1 MGNDSTRRLSTFAA
15 FLMAAT
21 AASRVLGLVREQV
34 MLAVLGLNA
43 GMGAFTVA
51 FKVPSLVRTL
61 LADTALSAAFI
72 PVFSELLEKGRR
84 AEAWMV
90 ARTIVLLATLIL
102 GSISLLGMAFAPQVI
117 SVVAPGFKDPATI
130 ALAVDL
136 TRIMFLSVVVLGVAG
151 VFMGIL
157 NTLDHFTLPALAP
170 ILWNVVI
177 IGALALYW
185 LRKGAP
191 GGGASAID
199 YRGFYALA
207 WGVMLGTV
215 VELAIQV
222 PAVWRRMDGPA
233 LSVALG
239 HPAARRIGR
248 LLVPV
253 VLSLGIVN
261 FNAFIDTV
269 VASYIS
275 EPAPAVIDKAFR
287 LFQLPQG
294 MFAVAIGTVLF
305 PTLSRLGATGR
316 VGEFR
321 STLSAGTRQIFF
333 VTLPFTAFFLV
344 LGVPTVRLVFQHG
357 NVTVADTR
365 AMAWALAGFS
375 IGMAFISANT
385 LLNRAFYSIQK
396 PWLPLTVGAVNLA
409 LNLALDLLLFRRFG
423 VGGITLATSIVSM
436 FNFLSLSFLLRRQIE
451 GIDGRRVATSVL
463 RSAAAMVLLAV
474 AAYGAWWFVDSRLG
488 RSVPAQLV
496 SVGAGYAAG
505 IAGYA
510 LAARLLGMSELREV
524 IAAVRRR
531 RRTPRV
537 VIEASGDDS
546 P

>member
-1 MGNDSTRRLSTFAA
+1 
-15 FLMAAT
+15 MAAT

-90 ARTIVLLATLIL
+90 ARTIILLATLIL
-102 GSISLLGMAFAPQVI
+102 GGISLLGMAFAPQVI
-117 SVVAPGFKDPATI
+117 SLVAPGFKNAGTI

-157 NTLDHFTLPALAP
+157 NTLDQFTLPALAP
-170 ILWNVVI
+170 IVWNVVI
-177 IGALALYW
+177 IGSLVFYW
-185 LRKGAP
+185 LRYGAP
-191 GGGASAID
+191 DDPAGGVD

-207 WGVMLGTV
+207 WGVMVGTV
-215 VELAIQV
+215 AELAIQV
-222 PAVWRRMDGPA
+222 PAVWRRMEGPA

-239 HPAARRIGR
+239 HPAVRQVGR
-248 LLVPV
+248 LLFPV

-261 FNAFIDTV
+261 FNALIDTV
-269 VASYIS
+269 IASYIPG
-275 EPAPAVIDKAFR
+275 ETAPAVIDKAFR

-316 VGEFR
+316 IVEFR

-357 NVTVADTR
+357 NVTSGDTQ

-375 IGMAFISANT
+375 VGMAFISANT

-396 PWLPLTVGAVNLA
+396 PWLPLSVGVVNLA
-409 LNLALDLLLFRRFG
+409 LNAALDLLLYRPLG
-423 VGGITLATSIVSM
+423 VGGITLATSVVST
-436 FNFLSLSFLLRRQIE
+436 FNFLALSLLLRRQIE

-463 RSAAAMVLLAV
+463 RSGLAMVFLAAA
-474 AAYGAWWFVDSRLG
+474 AYSAWWLLDSWLG

-496 SVGAGYAAG
+496 SVGVGYAAG
-505 IAGYA
+505 LAGYA
-510 LAARLLGMSELREV
+510 LGARLLRMSELQEV
-524 IAAVRRR
+524 IDAVRRR
-531 RRTPRV
+531 RRTPHAV
-537 VIEASGDDS
+537 VDASGDDS
-546 P
+546 A

>member
-1 MGNDSTRRLSTFAA
+1 
-15 FLMAAT
+15 MAAT
-21 AASRVLGLVREQV
+21 AASRVLGLVREQI

-90 ARTIVLLATLIL
+90 ARTILLLATLIL
-102 GSISLLGMAFAPQVI
+102 GSVSLLGMAFAPQVI
-117 SVVAPGFKDPATI
+117 SVVAPGFKDPNTI

-170 ILWNVVI
+170 IVWNVVI
-177 IGALALYW
+177 IGALAFYW

-191 GGGASAID
+191 GDLAVAVD

-222 PAVWRRMDGPA
+222 PAVWRRMEGPA

-239 HPAARRIGR
+239 HPAVRQIGR

-253 VLSLGIVN
+253 VLSLGVVN

-316 VGEFR
+316 VTEFR
-321 STLSAGTRQIFF
+321 STLSAGARQIFF

-357 NVTVADTR
+357 NVTAADTR

-375 IGMAFISANT
+375 VGMAFVSANT

-396 PWLPLTVGAVNLA
+396 PWLPLTVGAANLA
-409 LNLALDLLLFRRFG
+409 LNAVLDLLLYRRLG
-423 VGGITLATSIVSM
+423 VGGITLATSVVSM
-436 FNFLSLSFLLRRQIE
+436 FNFLCLSFLLRRQIE
-451 GIDGRRVATSVL
+451 GVDGRRVAASML
-463 RSAAAMVLLAV
+463 RSAVAMVFLSG
-474 AAYGAWWFVDSRLG
+474 AAYAAWWFLDSRLG

-505 IAGYA
+505 CAGYA
-510 LAARLLGMSELREV
+510 LGARLLKMSELQEV
-524 IAAVRRR
+524 IDAVRRR
-531 RRTPRV
+531 RRTPRYN
-537 VIEASGDDS
+537 S
-546 P
+546 

>member
-1 MGNDSTRRLSTFAA
+1 
-15 FLMAAT
+15 MAAT

-90 ARTIVLLATLIL
+90 ARTIILLASLIL
-102 GSISLLGMAFAPQVI
+102 GGISLLGMAFAPQVI
-117 SVVAPGFKDPATI
+117 SLVAPGFKNADTI

-157 NTLDHFTLPALAP
+157 NTLDQFTLPALAP
-170 ILWNVVI
+170 IVWNVVI
-177 IGALALYW
+177 IGSLVFYW
-185 LRKGAP
+185 LRYGAP
-191 GGGASAID
+191 GSGAVD

-215 VELAIQV
+215 AELAIQV
-222 PAVWRRMDGPA
+222 PAVWRRMEGPA
-233 LSVALG
+233 FSVALG
-239 HPAARRIGR
+239 HPAVRQIGR

-275 EPAPAVIDKAFR
+275 ETAPATIDKAFR

-357 NVTVADTR
+357 NVTSADTQ

-375 IGMAFISANT
+375 IGMAFVSANT
-385 LLNRAFYSIQK
+385 LLNRGFYSIQK
-396 PWLPLTVGAVNLA
+396 PWLPLTVGVANLA
-409 LNLALDLLLFRRFG
+409 LNASLDLLLYRRLG
-423 VGGITLATSIVSM
+423 VGGITLATSVVSM

-451 GIDGRRVATSVL
+451 GIDGRRIATSVL
-463 RSAAAMVLLAV
+463 RSAVAMVFLAV
-474 AAYGAWWFVDSRLG
+474 AAYGAWWFLDGRLG

-496 SVGAGYAAG
+496 AVGAGYAAG
-505 IAGYA
+505 VAGYA
-510 LAARLLGMSELREV
+510 LGARLLGMSELQEV
-524 IAAVRRR
+524 IDAVRRR
-531 RRTPRV
+531 RRTPNAV
-537 VIEASGDDS
+537 VEASGDD
-546 P
+546 PGGEF

>member
-1 MGNDSTRRLSTFAA
+1 MSKDSTRRLSTFAA

-21 AASRVLGLVREQV
+21 ATSRVLGLVREQV

-72 PVFSELLEKGRR
+72 PVFSELLAKGRR

-90 ARTIVLLATLIL
+90 ARTVVLLATLVL

-117 SVVAPGFKDPATI
+117 SLVAPGFKDPGTI

-136 TRIMFLSVVVLGVAG
+136 TRIMFLSVVMLGVAG

-170 ILWNVVI
+170 IAWNLVI
-177 IGALALYW
+177 IGALVFYW
-185 LRKGAP
+185 LRYGAP
-191 GGGASAID
+191 DSLAGAVD

-222 PAVWRRMDGPA
+222 PAVWRLMEGPIW
-233 LSVALG
+233 SVALG
-239 HPAARRIGR
+239 HPAVRQIGR
-248 LLVPV
+248 LLFPV

-316 VGEFR
+316 VSEFR
-321 STLSAGTRQIFF
+321 ATLSAGTRQIFF

-357 NVTVADTR
+357 NVTAADTR

-375 IGMAFISANT
+375 VGMAFVSANT
-385 LLNRAFYSIQK
+385 LLNRGFYSIQK

-409 LNLALDLLLFRRFG
+409 LNAALDVLLYRPLG

-436 FNFLSLSFLLRRQIE
+436 FNFVSLSLLLRRQIE
-451 GIDGRRVATSVL
+451 GIDGRRVASSVFN
-463 RSAAAMVLLAV
+463 SAVALVFLSV
-474 AAYGAWWFVDSRLG
+474 AAYATWWLLDSRLG
-488 RSVPAQLV
+488 ESVAAQLV
-496 SVGAGYAAG
+496 SVGAGYVAG
-505 IAGYA
+505 LAGYA
-510 LAARLLGMSELREV
+510 LGARLLKMSELEEV
-524 IAAVRRR
+524 IDAVRRR
-531 RRTPRV
+531 RRTP
-537 VIEASGDDS
+537 GYNT
-546 P
+546 

>member
-1 MGNDSTRRLSTFAA
+1 
-15 FLMAAT
+15 
-21 AASRVLGLVREQV
+21 

-90 ARTIVLLATLIL
+90 ARTILLLATLVL
-102 GSISLLGMAFAPQVI
+102 GSISLLGMALAPQVI
-117 SVVAPGFKDPATI
+117 SLVAPGFKGDQDPAAIATI

-177 IGALALYW
+177 IGALAFYW
-185 LRKGAP
+185 LRKGVP
-191 GGGASAID
+191 GSLADVVD

-222 PAVWRRMDGPA
+222 PAVWRLMEGPA
-233 LSVALG
+233 WSVALG
-239 HPAARRIGR
+239 HPAVRQIGR
-248 LLVPV
+248 LLLPV

-269 VASYIS
+269 VASYIL
-275 EPAPAVIDKAFR
+275 EPAPGVAVAVIDKAFR

-305 PTLSRLGATGR
+305 PTLSRLGSTGKTA
-316 VGEFR
+316 EFR
-321 STLSAGTRQIFF
+321 STLSTGVRQIFF
-333 VTLPFTAFFLV
+333 VTLPFTAFFVV

-357 NVTVADTR
+357 MVQPSDTR
-365 AMAWALAGFS
+365 AMAWALGGFS
-375 IGMAFISANT
+375 LGMAFISANT

-409 LNLALDLLLFRRFG
+409 MNAGLDVVLYRPLG
-423 VGGITLATSIVSM
+423 VAGITLATSVVST
-436 FNFLSLSFLLRRQIE
+436 FNFLWLTLLLRRQI
-451 GIDGRRVATSVL
+451 GGVDGRRMIVSVL
-463 RSAAAMVLLAV
+463 RSGLAMVFLSV
-474 AAYGAWWFVDSRLG
+474 AAYAGWWLLDQWLG
-488 RSVPAQLV
+488 RSLPAQLV

-505 IAGYA
+505 LAGYA
-510 LAARLLGMSELREV
+510 LGARLLGMSELQEV
-524 IAAVRRR
+524 IDAVRRR
-531 RRTPRV
+531 RRTPRAV
-537 VIEASGDDS
+537 VDASGDDS
-546 P
+546 GQEL

>member
-1 MGNDSTRRLSTFAA
+1 
-15 FLMAAT
+15 MAAT

-90 ARTIVLLATLIL
+90 ARTIILLATLVL
-102 GSISLLGMAFAPQVI
+102 GSLSLLGMAFAPQVI
-117 SVVAPGFKDPATI
+117 SLVAPGFKDPATI

-157 NTLDHFTLPALAP
+157 NTLDQFTLPALAP
-170 ILWNVVI
+170 IVWNVVI
-177 IGALALYW
+177 IGSLAFYW
-185 LRKGAP
+185 LRYGAP
-191 GGGASAID
+191 GATGEDQVDSWVAVMRAAAVD

-215 VELAIQV
+215 AELAIQV
-222 PAVWRRMDGPA
+222 PAVWRRMEGPA
-233 LSVALG
+233 LSVALR
-239 HPAARRIGR
+239 HPAVRQIGR
-248 LLVPV
+248 LLFPV

-261 FNAFIDTV
+261 FNALIDTI
-269 VASYIS
+269 VASYIPG
-275 EPAPAVIDKAFR
+275 ETAPAVIDKAFR

-316 VGEFR
+316 ITEFR

-357 NVTVADTR
+357 NVTSADTR

-375 IGMAFISANT
+375 VGMAFISANT

-396 PWLPLTVGAVNLA
+396 PWLPLSVGVVNLA
-409 LNLALDLLLFRRFG
+409 LNAALDLLLYRPLG
-423 VGGITLATSIVSM
+423 VGGITLATSVVST
-436 FNFLSLSFLLRRQIE
+436 FNFLALSFLLRRQIE

-463 RSAAAMVLLAV
+463 RSAVAMVFLAV
-474 AAYGAWWFVDSRLG
+474 AAYSAWWLLDNWLG

-496 SVGAGYAAG
+496 SVGVGYAAG
-505 IAGYA
+505 LAGYV
-510 LAARLLGMSELREV
+510 LGARLLRMSELQEV
-524 IAAVRRR
+524 IDAARRR
-531 RRTPRV
+531 RRTPRAV
-537 VIEASGDDS
+537 ADASGDDS
-546 P
+546 A

>member
-1 MGNDSTRRLSTFAA
+1 
-15 FLMAAT
+15 
-21 AASRVLGLVREQV
+21 

-90 ARTIVLLATLIL
+90 ARTILLLATLIL

-117 SVVAPGFKDPATI
+117 SLVAPGFKDPATI

-170 ILWNVVI
+170 IVWNVVI
-177 IGALALYW
+177 IGALAFYW

-191 GGGASAID
+191 GGIGKDQVDSWVAVVRAAAVD

-215 VELAIQV
+215 VELVIQV
-222 PAVWRRMDGPA
+222 PAVWRRMEGPA

-239 HPAARRIGR
+239 HPAVRQIGR

-269 VASYIS
+269 VASYIG
-275 EPAPAVIDKAFR
+275 ETAPAVIDKAFR

-305 PTLSRLGATGR
+305 PALSRLGATGR
-316 VGEFR
+316 VAEFR

-357 NVTVADTR
+357 NVHPADTR

-375 IGMAFISANT
+375 VGMAFVSANT

-396 PWLPLTVGAVNLA
+396 PWLPLTVGAANLA
-409 LNLALDLLLFRRFG
+409 LNLALDLLLYRPFG
-423 VGGITLATSIVSM
+423 VGGITVATSVVSM
-436 FNFLSLSFLLRRQIE
+436 FNFLCLSFLLRRQIE

-463 RSAAAMVLLAV
+463 RSALAMVFLAG
-474 AAYGAWWFVDSRLG
+474 AAYGAWWLLDGWLG

-505 IAGYA
+505 VAGYA
-510 LAARLLGMSELREV
+510 LGARLLGMSELQEV
-524 IAAVRRR
+524 IDAVRRR
-531 RRTPRV
+531 RRTPRAV
-537 VIEASGDDS
+537 VDASGDDS
-546 P
+546 A